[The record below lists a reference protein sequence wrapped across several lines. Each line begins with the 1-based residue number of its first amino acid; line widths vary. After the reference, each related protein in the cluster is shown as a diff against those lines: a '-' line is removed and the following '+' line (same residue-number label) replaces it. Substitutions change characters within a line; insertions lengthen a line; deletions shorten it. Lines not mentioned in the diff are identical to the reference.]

1 MCKVME
7 DMRERS
13 LQEGVQI
20 GRQEGVQIGQKKTA
34 RRMLALG
41 KYPLE
46 EIAALTGLSAAE
58 VARLQA
64 APQAEE

>member
-13 LQEGVQI
+13 L
-20 GRQEGVQIGQKKTA
+20 QEGVQIGQKKTA